1 MANIDFKL
9 GEWFKQAEK
18 KEKELKEKRNAQKP
32 SAQSTS
38 FTSDPVPMVN
48 RDVSSE
54 SKTLVSPSIV
64 ASIEDFEPSTN
75 ETHVDVKFVGSIG
88 LIDEEDSVI
97 PNVEDYINFEDNPIK
112 PFEYKDS
119 AIITED
125 NKLASLVEGTGA
137 PKPISKSVEPIVNKK
152 PLVVKETKVK
162 SQSKVEISA
171 DNDIKE
177 KWDRMPHHLQV
188 LFATASEEVAQRSY
202 KRFNEDRSE
211 LISRLLDP
219 SLSLEETARILNVCP
234 TTVRRYTNRDILPH
248 FRTAGNQRRFRLSD
262 VLNFVESQGKSIN

>member
-18 KEKELKEKRNAQKP
+18 KEKELKEKRNAQQP
-32 SAQSTS
+32 SKQSTS

-54 SKTLVSPSIV
+54 SKTYVSPSIV
-64 ASIEDFEPSTN
+64 ASIDDFKPSAKATP
-75 ETHVDVKFVGSIG
+75 VDVKFVGSVG
-88 LIDEEDSVI
+88 LIDEEDSAI
-97 PNVEDYINFEDNPIK
+97 PNVEDYINFDDNPIK
-112 PFEYKDS
+112 PFEYKDNT
-119 AIITED
+119 IISED
-125 NKLASLVEGTGA
+125 KKLASLVEGTGA
-137 PKPISKSVEPIVNKK
+137 PKPISLPSEPIVNKK
-152 PLVVKETKVK
+152 AFVAKEAKVK
-162 SQSKVEISA
+162 PQSKVEIST

-248 FRTAGNQRRFRLSD
+248 FRTVGNQRRFRLSD
-262 VLNFVESQGKSIN
+262 VLSFIETQGKSIN